1 MNSFQEGMLLMKKAT
16 LFGLLG
22 LIFLLGGHS
31 RNVVRAAT
39 QSSRTSRTD
48 ASNSAIKVKG
58 IRTGMTVSQSEAV
71 IPDMACTT
79 STVKGHLLTQC
90 KAVQRNHSTEAPWMD
105 IGLYRGR
112 VYSMTWYCMNSDE
125 GCDGVLTL
133 MNAHFGK
140 PHTYRTEDIP
150 AEFGSFSEQ
159 VMRWRLGNEG
169 AMFSFNKYSGP
180 RGSWMDAKLSI
191 INYAF
196 APPGDDFVQPLK
208 VGPSY
213 EDANAASPSTSAP

>member
-1 MNSFQEGMLLMKKAT
+1 MKKVT

-22 LIFLLGGHS
+22 LILLLGGYEQ
-31 RNVVRAAT
+31 NMVQAAK
-39 QSSRTSRTD
+39 QASKALATD
-48 ASNSAIKVKG
+48 ASNSTVMVKG
-58 IRTGMTVSQSEAV
+58 IRTGMTVAQSKTV
-71 IPDMACTT
+71 IPDLVCTS
-79 STVKGHLLTQC
+79 STVKGQLLMQC
-90 KAVQRNHSTEAPWMD
+90 EAVHRNHTEAAPWMD
-105 IGLYRGR
+105 IGLYRGH
-112 VYSMTWYCMNSDE
+112 VYSVTWYCMNSVE
-125 GCDGVLTL
+125 GCDGILTL
-133 MNAHFGK
+133 MSAHFGK
-140 PHTYRTEDIP
+140 PGTYRTEDLP

-196 APPGDDFVQPLK
+196 APPGNDFVRPLR

-213 EDANAASPSTSAP
+213 EDANAASPSSSVP